1 MVGTKSLGFCVGG
14 RQYIFNFHLHV
25 YGDASFVD
33 DLLTRVS
40 IGGYMVFLAGCPIIW
55 KSQKQSIVT
64 ISTTE
69 AEFINLTPTTLS
81 IKWIVQ
87 ICAEAGYPQGALLF
101 VHTDSQNARLAVL
114 NPLQTARTR
123 HIDIRYKWINQEVE
137 KGHILLE
144 FVGTAAMKADGLTK
158 ALDRVKHG
166 VFVRQL
172 GLASYS

>member
-1 MVGTKSLGFCVGG
+1 
-14 RQYIFNFHLHV
+14 
-25 YGDASFVD
+25 
-33 DLLTRVS
+33 
-40 IGGYMVFLAGCPIIW
+40 MVFLAGCPIIW
-55 KSQKQSIVT
+55 KSRKQTIIT

-69 AEFINLTPTTLS
+69 AEFINLTPTALS
-81 IKWIVQ
+81 IKWIAQ
-87 ICAEAGYPQGALLF
+87 ICAEAGYPQGAPLL

-144 FVGTAAMKADGLTK
+144 FVGTTAMKADGLTK

-166 VFVRQL
+166 IFVRQL
-172 GLASYS
+172 GLASHG